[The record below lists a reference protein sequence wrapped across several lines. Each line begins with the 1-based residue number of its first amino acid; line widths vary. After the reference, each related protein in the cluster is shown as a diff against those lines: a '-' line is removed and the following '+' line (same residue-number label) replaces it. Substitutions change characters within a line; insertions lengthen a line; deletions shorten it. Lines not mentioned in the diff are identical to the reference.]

1 MKLRVGMPLVTKNAQ
16 RYTNAVVYKL
26 FEGEHRTAVHVLTG
40 YGNLRIFPSV
50 EDVLCDYVVSNSYL
64 ETLDM
69 MNEYGMGQKWL
80 DGQFNIRD
88 RLQNQ
93 ITLLTKA
100 LEEIDK

>member
-26 FEGEHRTAVHVLTG
+26 FEGEHRTVVHVLTD
-40 YGNLRIFPSV
+40 YGNLIRFPSV

-69 MNEYGMGQKWL
+69 MNEYGMGQEWL
-80 DGQFNIRD
+80 DGQFDIRD

-93 ITLLTKA
+93 ITLLTEA